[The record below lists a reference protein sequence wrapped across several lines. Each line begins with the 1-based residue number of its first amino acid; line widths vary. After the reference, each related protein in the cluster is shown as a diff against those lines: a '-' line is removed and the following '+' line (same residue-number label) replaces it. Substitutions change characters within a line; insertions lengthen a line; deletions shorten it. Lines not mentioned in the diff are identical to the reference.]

1 MLEIGKYNEQGEF
14 EGPGKLEMKFKEKT
28 ITSSPVLRIENGTC
42 VRQNLETDSKI
53 VSKVVGTFRNGQLE
67 GTAKVKYSD
76 NTTLISYFEQGCPFG
91 MKRTWTSKN
100 DLHEVFYWAGYV
112 KSIAWIRSYD
122 YLIGMN
128 VSFIR
133 DDAYSSLAVIVPLS
147 EFQIFKLAS
156 YFLTLLT
163 SFQSLISFLLSKLF

>member
-28 ITSSPVLRIENGTC
+28 ITPSPVLRIENGTC

-91 MKRTWTSKN
+91 MRRTWTSKN

-112 KSIAWIRSYD
+112 KSIAWIRLYD
-122 YLIGMN
+122 YLIGTN
-128 VSFIR
+128 ASFIR
-133 DDAYSSLAVIVPLS
+133 DDAHSSLSIIVPLS
-147 EFQIFKLAS
+147 EFQIFS
-156 YFLTLLT
+156 
-163 SFQSLISFLLSKLF
+163 